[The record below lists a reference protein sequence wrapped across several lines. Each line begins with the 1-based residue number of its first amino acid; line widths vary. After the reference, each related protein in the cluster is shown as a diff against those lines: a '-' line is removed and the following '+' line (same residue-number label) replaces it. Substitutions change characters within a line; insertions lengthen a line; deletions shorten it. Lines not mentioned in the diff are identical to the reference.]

1 MIDFEIQNTRI
12 IFAPDKSKNMKLID
26 NQTEYEAIMA
36 RVDEL
41 VEIVNDNT
49 PPTDKNY
56 IELDFL
62 ADLVVAYEK
71 EHYPIG
77 KPVLKDVLKS
87 RMNEMNLTQKSLAK
101 ILEISAPRVSEY
113 LAGKSEPTLGVARRM
128 HKKLN
133 IDADVILG
141 ACL

>member
-1 MIDFEIQNTRI
+1 
-12 IFAPDKSKNMKLID
+12 MKLIT

-41 VEIVNDNT
+41 VEIVDDDT

-62 ADLVVAYEK
+62 TDLVVAYEK

-77 KPVLKDVLKS
+77 KSVLTDVLKEFAWTKENS
-87 RMNEMNLTQKSLAK
+87 
-101 ILEISAPRVSEY
+101 
-113 LAGKSEPTLGVARRM
+113 PTFA
-128 HKKLN
+128 
-133 IDADVILG
+133 
-141 ACL
+141 

>member
-1 MIDFEIQNTRI
+1 
-12 IFAPDKSKNMKLID
+12 MKQIA
-26 NQTEYEAIMA
+26 NQAEYEAIMN

-41 VEIVNDNT
+41 VELVDDHT

-77 KPVLKDVLKS
+77 KPILTDVIKS
-87 RMNEMNLTQKSLAK
+87 RMNEMNLTQKTLAEM
-101 ILEISAPRVSEY
+101 LGISAPRISEY
-113 LAGKSEPTLGVARRM
+113 LTGKSEPTLQVARKM
-128 HKKLN
+128 HKELH
-133 IDADVILG
+133 IDANVILG
-141 ACL
+141 AV

>member
-1 MIDFEIQNTRI
+1 
-12 IFAPDKSKNMKLID
+12 MKTIS
-26 NQTEYEAIMA
+26 NKAEYEAFMA
-36 RVDEL
+36 RIDEL
-41 VEIVNDNT
+41 VEIVDDDT
-49 PPTDKNY
+49 PSTDKNY

-62 ADLVVAYEK
+62 TDLVVAFEK

-77 KPVLKDVLKS
+77 KLLLKDVLKS
-87 RMNEMNLTQKSLAK
+87 RMNEMNLSQKSLAE

-113 LAGKSEPTLGVARRM
+113 LTGKAEPTLQVARKM

-141 ACL
+141 AYA